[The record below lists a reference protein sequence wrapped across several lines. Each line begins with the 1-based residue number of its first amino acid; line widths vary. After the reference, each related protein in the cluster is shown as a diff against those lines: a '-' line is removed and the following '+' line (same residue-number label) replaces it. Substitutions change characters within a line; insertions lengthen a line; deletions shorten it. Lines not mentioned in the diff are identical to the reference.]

1 MLRSAASPTAHRAQ
15 SARVRHQPSRGRP
28 APTRACGRLHRWRWR
43 TKDPPFPTVAA
54 CILDS
59 YARRIGRELL
69 HRSGDL
75 LDDAK
80 RLLAYEAIVL
90 SHDAGVDL
98 RFVYASSA
106 AASLWR
112 ISVEDMIGMPSRL
125 SAPADAR
132 EDRARM
138 LSDASRD
145 GVLSGYSGERVARD
159 GTRFQIMDA
168 TLWTVDGYPDGP
180 GQAVVFSRWEPIDDI

>member
-1 MLRSAASPTAHRAQ
+1 MALPPPIGRKKEEYGI
-15 SARVRHQPSRGRP
+15 SRLGADLP
-28 APTRACGRLHRWRWR
+28 PPGPVAGSTGGAGEPKT
-43 TKDPPFPTVAA
+43 PFPTIAA

-90 SHDAGVDL
+90 SHDAGVDP
-98 RFVYASSA
+98 RFVYANSA

-159 GTRFQIMDA
+159 GTRFRIIDA

-180 GQAVVFSRWEPIDDI
+180 GQAVVFSRWKPIDDI

>member
-1 MLRSAASPTAHRAQ
+1 MALEIE
-15 SARVRHQPSRGRP
+15 G
-28 APTRACGRLHRWRWR
+28 
-43 TKDPPFPTVAA
+43 PPFPSVAA

-59 YARRIGRELL
+59 YARRVGRELL

-80 RLLAYEAIVL
+80 RLLACEAIVL
-90 SHDAGVDL
+90 SHDAGVDP
-98 RFVYASSA
+98 RFVYANSA

-112 ISVEDMIGMPSRL
+112 MSIEDMIGMPSRL

-132 EDRARM
+132 DDRARM

-145 GVLSGYSGERVARD
+145 GVLYGYSGERVASD
-159 GTRFQIMDA
+159 GMRFQIMDA
-168 TLWTVDGYPDGP
+168 TLWTVDGYPGGP
-180 GQAVVFSRWEPIDDI
+180 GQAVVFSRWEPIDDV

>member
-1 MLRSAASPTAHRAQ
+1 MALENQGHPLT
-15 SARVRHQPSRGRP
+15 
-28 APTRACGRLHRWRWR
+28 
-43 TKDPPFPTVAA
+43 TVAA

-69 HRSGDL
+69 HRSGDP
-75 LDDAK
+75 LDDAE

-90 SHDAGVDL
+90 SHDAGVDP
-98 RFVYASSA
+98 RFVYANSA

-112 ISVEDMIGMPSRL
+112 MSIDEMIGMPSRL

-132 EDRARM
+132 DDRARM

-145 GVLSGYSGERVARD
+145 GVLSGYNGERVASD
-159 GTRFQIMDA
+159 GTKFQIMDA
-168 TLWTVDGYPDGP
+168 TLWTVDGYPGGS
-180 GQAVVFSRWEPIDDI
+180 GQAVVFSQWEPIDDV